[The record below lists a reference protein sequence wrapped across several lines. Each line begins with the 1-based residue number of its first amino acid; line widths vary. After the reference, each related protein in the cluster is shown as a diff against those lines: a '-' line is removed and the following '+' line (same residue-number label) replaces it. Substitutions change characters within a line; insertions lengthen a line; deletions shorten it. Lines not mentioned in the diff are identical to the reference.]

1 MDGDPAEKTFPLVL
15 RERVLPVC
23 EACASEL
30 LQLEAWRERTAGGLT
45 LRLRCP
51 ECGARQIQDV
61 DAGDA
66 ARVDDAFSQ
75 ARLEMVA
82 LYEAFMRNN
91 IGCEAELLATALA
104 LDLIGPDDFAPRRG

>member
-1 MDGDPAEKTFPLVL
+1 MDGDSHEKTFPLVL

-23 EACASEL
+23 ATCASEL
-30 LQLEAWRERTAGGLT
+30 LQLEAWRERPAGGLT

-51 ECGARQIQDV
+51 ECDARTVRDV
-61 DAGDA
+61 DAGEA
-66 ARVDDAFSQ
+66 ARVDDAFSR

-82 LYEAFMRNN
+82 LYEAVMRSN
-91 IGCEAELLATALA
+91 IDSEAKLLGMALA

>member
-1 MDGDPAEKTFPLVL
+1 MDGDSAENTFPLVL

-23 EACASEL
+23 KACASEL
-30 LQLEAWRERTAGGLT
+30 LQLEGWRERTAGGLT

-51 ECGARQIQDV
+51 ECDARTVCDV
-61 DAGDA
+61 DAGEA

-82 LYEAFMRNN
+82 VYEAMMRSNMDS
-91 IGCEAELLATALA
+91 ETKLLAQALA
-104 LDLIGPDDFAPRRG
+104 LDLIGPDDFAPRRE